1 MLSRALLLFFS
12 GIILIGNGTTQ
23 RHPRD
28 KRYNLKVHINATQ
41 DTITLKFIKPSP
53 DTKLE
58 GFILGYGSSIF
69 AKQFIALPE
78 NGEPYIT
85 EVVAEPKYLIAV
97 QPIPP
102 NDMKKHC
109 TGQVNIHKPLQL
121 IIGTVTPTSVLLSWG
136 AMLRSPFQDNIM
148 NECMEDG
155 YFTIRYREKENNRKW
170 TYQDCPTTDTVIDKL
185 RPSTQYE
192 FSVRPCKE
200 NNRGVWSSPVTQQ
213 THDTSRS
220 IQQTNN
226 QRTTTNGR
234 MPKGPHDK
242 PQPYASRIILK
253 PGFNKTYTRPISS
266 KVNGRPSPSKPANV
280 PSEMIQESF
289 QTSKSKVAAWPQ
301 VAVGNAESKEH
312 GIKKITPSMKIVP
325 FTSSSHQEA
334 GNSTTTSVP
343 PVTLL
348 YIKEDKQMEK
358 SQHKLTYSTT
368 QPPKIY
374 QAHVVDL
381 QGNPPPKPASTT
393 PTTMIHFDK
402 ADFIRKSTSP
412 SLVEVPPTIPSI
424 LKKKISATVLTSRDG
439 ARLWGQGYLKPNN
452 TRQRTKPFWA
462 DKGEQYK
469 GISKTKPPPV
479 VAQGLGINL
488 AGEDAVTPE
497 RTKQLDS
504 VKNNSLELTPAV
516 KKNSAGDNFPVTESR
531 QQFNTYR
538 SSSTDSTPD
547 FTKPQTEYGPT
558 GSERGDQ
565 LISVTNGSNK
575 PEGTVKMQHPGEETT
590 VSHRTI
596 SIRNNS
602 VDLKSTIQSHYTAGE
617 VTTTTTTT
625 IQQSFI
631 KNGSTIS
638 PATTTQPSSIR
649 NGSPVIPAKT
659 TEPSSVRNSSPVIPE
674 KSTEPSSVRNGSPI
688 IHAKTTEPSSVR
700 NSSPVIPSKATEP
713 SSIRNSSPVT
723 PEKSTEP
730 SSVRNGS
737 PVIPEK
743 KTEPSSV
750 RNGSPVIHAKT
761 TEPSSV
767 RNGSPVIP
775 EKTTEPSSIRN
786 GSSVIPSKTTQP
798 NSIRKSSP
806 VTPAKTTEPSYTKND
821 STVIPEKTTEPS
833 CVRNCSPVIPAK
845 TTQHNS
851 IRKSSPVTPAK
862 TTEPSSVKN
871 DSSVF
876 PATTVQSISGRNGSL
891 LNPATTSHPRSVRN
905 DSTVIPATTTEP
917 SSVKYGSVHLDLNI
931 TNQLTATEGTTVSEK
946 GSRLNFFTNIQTE
959 ADPAL
964 TNKYRVNS
972 DKDLDPENQGT
983 SFRNITSEP
992 VTSVAKPGKVSGN
1005 HKQPMANRSNSVPPR
1020 KQGSS
1025 LQNLPSANKLIPN
1038 VVEGKPGE
1046 SGKKMEL
1053 DIDKSFIFD
1062 KISATQK
1069 PAKEERK
1076 WITTTD
1082 APNINASRMEPID
1095 NSSVFTSFPVTDV
1108 DAMGKE
1114 RFVAPHVKYVHK
1126 EDKVPCSITETMR
1139 HFPEE
1144 DIINQD
1150 INSPPKHP
1158 PSNLTVVTVE
1168 GCPSFV
1174 ILDWEK
1180 VKNDTA
1186 TEYEVI
1192 SKEEG
1197 STGKEESVLTTNQTH
1212 TAVENLKPNT
1222 SYEFRVKPVNIL
1234 GEGPQSEPVTFSTE
1248 SADPR
1253 VSEYVSGKDAI
1264 WTQIPFKADSYSE
1277 CNGKMFV
1284 KRTWYRKFVGIQLCN
1299 SLRYKIY
1306 LSDTLTGTFYNIG
1319 DQSGQGEDHCQFVDS
1334 FLDGRTGK
1342 QYPPDQLPPRQGFYR
1357 SVRQEPVSF
1366 GEIGGRTHVSYVQW
1380 YECGTTIPGKW

>member
-1 MLSRALLLFFS
+1 
-12 GIILIGNGTTQ
+12 
-23 RHPRD
+23 
-28 KRYNLKVHINATQ
+28 
-41 DTITLKFIKPSP
+41 
-53 DTKLE
+53 
-58 GFILGYGSSIF
+58 
-69 AKQFIALPE
+69 
-78 NGEPYIT
+78 
-85 EVVAEPKYLIAV
+85 
-97 QPIPP
+97 
-102 NDMKKHC
+102 
-109 TGQVNIHKPLQL
+109 
-121 IIGTVTPTSVLLSWG
+121 
-136 AMLRSPFQDNIM
+136 
-148 NECMEDG
+148 
-155 YFTIRYREKENNRKW
+155 
-170 TYQDCPTTDTVIDKL
+170 
-185 RPSTQYE
+185 
-192 FSVRPCKE
+192 
-200 NNRGVWSSPVTQQ
+200 
-213 THDTSRS
+213 
-220 IQQTNN
+220 
-226 QRTTTNGR
+226 
-234 MPKGPHDK
+234 
-242 PQPYASRIILK
+242 
-253 PGFNKTYTRPISS
+253 
-266 KVNGRPSPSKPANV
+266 
-280 PSEMIQESF
+280 MIQESF

-312 GIKKITPSMKIVP
+312 GIKKITSSPKNVP
-325 FTSSSHQEA
+325 FTSSSHQQA

-358 SQHKLTYSTT
+358 DQHKLTYSTT
-368 QPPKIY
+368 QPPKIN

-402 ADFIRKSTSP
+402 ADFIKKSTSP
-412 SLVEVPPTIPSI
+412 SLAEVPPTIPSI
-424 LKKKISATVLTSRDG
+424 LKKKISATLLTSRDG
-439 ARLWGQGYLKPNN
+439 AKISGQRYIKPNN
-452 TRQRTKPFWA
+452 TSQTTKPL
-462 DKGEQYK
+462 Y
-469 GISKTKPPPV
+469 
-479 VAQGLGINL
+479 
-488 AGEDAVTPE
+488 AGEDDVTPE
-497 RTKQLDS
+497 RTNQLDS
-504 VKNNSLELTPAV
+504 VKNNSIELTPAV
-516 KKNSAGDNFPVTESR
+516 KKNSA
-531 QQFNTYR
+531 
-538 SSSTDSTPD
+538 
-547 FTKPQTEYGPT
+547 
-558 GSERGDQ
+558 
-565 LISVTNGSNK
+565 
-575 PEGTVKMQHPGEETT
+575 
-590 VSHRTI
+590 
-596 SIRNNS
+596 
-602 VDLKSTIQSHYTAGE
+602 
-617 VTTTTTTT
+617 
-625 IQQSFI
+625 
-631 KNGSTIS
+631 
-638 PATTTQPSSIR
+638 
-649 NGSPVIPAKT
+649 
-659 TEPSSVRNSSPVIPE
+659 
-674 KSTEPSSVRNGSPI
+674 
-688 IHAKTTEPSSVR
+688 
-700 NSSPVIPSKATEP
+700 
-713 SSIRNSSPVT
+713 
-723 PEKSTEP
+723 
-730 SSVRNGS
+730 
-737 PVIPEK
+737 
-743 KTEPSSV
+743 
-750 RNGSPVIHAKT
+750 
-761 TEPSSV
+761 
-767 RNGSPVIP
+767 
-775 EKTTEPSSIRN
+775 
-786 GSSVIPSKTTQP
+786 
-798 NSIRKSSP
+798 
-806 VTPAKTTEPSYTKND
+806 
-821 STVIPEKTTEPS
+821 
-833 CVRNCSPVIPAK
+833 
-845 TTQHNS
+845 
-851 IRKSSPVTPAK
+851 
-862 TTEPSSVKN
+862 
-871 DSSVF
+871 
-876 PATTVQSISGRNGSL
+876 
-891 LNPATTSHPRSVRN
+891 
-905 DSTVIPATTTEP
+905 
-917 SSVKYGSVHLDLNI
+917 
-931 TNQLTATEGTTVSEK
+931 TEGTAISEK
-946 GSRLNFFTNIQTE
+946 GSRLNSFTNIQTE

-992 VTSVAKPGKVSGN
+992 ATSVAKPAGKVSGN
-1005 HKQPMANRSNSVPPR
+1005 KQRVANRSNSVPPR
-1020 KQGSS
+1020 KQGGS
-1025 LQNLPSANKLIPN
+1025 LQNLPSAKTLIPN

-1053 DIDKSFIFD
+1053 DTDKSLIFD

-1108 DAMGKE
+1108 DVMGKE

-1150 INSPPKHP
+1150 INGPPKHP

-1192 SKEEG
+1192 SKEGG

-1234 GEGPQSEPVTFSTE
+1234 GEGPESEPVTFSTE

>member
-1 MLSRALLLFFS
+1 MLSRALLLFFC

-58 GFILGYGSSIF
+58 GFILGYGSSIS
-69 AKQFIALPE
+69 AKQFIGLPE
-78 NGEPYIT
+78 NGDPYIT

-97 QPIPP
+97 QPILP
-102 NDMKKHC
+102 NDMNKHC
-109 TGQVNIHKPLQL
+109 TGQVNLHKPLQL

-170 TYQDCPTTDTVIDKL
+170 VYQDCPTTDTVIDKL

-213 THDTSRS
+213 THDNSRS
-220 IQQTNN
+220 IQQPNN

-242 PQPYASRIILK
+242 PQPYTSRIILK

-312 GIKKITPSMKIVP
+312 GIKKITSSPKNVP
-325 FTSSSHQEA
+325 FTSSSHQQA

-358 SQHKLTYSTT
+358 DQHKLTYSTT
-368 QPPKIY
+368 QPPKIN

-402 ADFIRKSTSP
+402 ADFIKKSTSP
-412 SLVEVPPTIPSI
+412 SLAEVPPTIPSI
-424 LKKKISATVLTSRDG
+424 LKKKISATLLTSRDG
-439 ARLWGQGYLKPNN
+439 AKISGQRYIKPNN
-452 TRQRTKPFWA
+452 TSQTTKPLYD

-469 GISKTKPPPV
+469 GISNKKTPPI
-479 VAQGLGINL
+479 VAQGPGINL
-488 AGEDAVTPE
+488 AGEDDVTPE
-497 RTKQLDS
+497 RTNQLDS
-504 VKNNSLELTPAV
+504 VKNNSIELTPAV
-516 KKNSAGDNFPVTESR
+516 KKNSAGDNIPVTESR

-575 PEGTVKMQHPGEETT
+575 PERTVKMQHPGEETT
-590 VSHRTI
+590 VSHRTS

-602 VDLKSTIQSHYTAGE
+602 VDLKSTIQSHYTGE

-631 KNGSTIS
+631 KNGSTVS
-638 PATTTQPSSIR
+638 PATTTQPSSVR

-659 TEPSSVRNSSPVIPE
+659 TEPSSVRNGSAVIPA
-674 KSTEPSSVRNGSPI
+674 KTIQTSSVRNSSAVIPAKTTESSSVRNGS
-688 IHAKTTEPSSVR
+688 S
-700 NSSPVIPSKATEP
+700 VIPEKA
-713 SSIRNSSPVT
+713 N
-723 PEKSTEP
+723 EP

-737 PVIPEK
+737 PVIPANS
-743 KTEPSSV
+743 TQTSSV
-750 RNGSPVIHAKT
+750 RH
-761 TEPSSV
+761 
-767 RNGSPVIP
+767 GSPVIP
-775 EKTTEPSSIRN
+775 EKP
-786 GSSVIPSKTTQP
+786 
-798 NSIRKSSP
+798 
-806 VTPAKTTEPSYTKND
+806 
-821 STVIPEKTTEPS
+821 TEPS
-833 CVRNCSPVIPAK
+833 CVRNCSPVTPAK
-845 TTQHNS
+845 TTQ
-851 IRKSSPVTPAK
+851 
-862 TTEPSSVKN
+862 PSSVRN

-876 PATTVQSISGRNGSL
+876 PATTVQSISDRNGSL
-891 LNPATTSHPRSVRN
+891 LNPATSHPRSVRN
-905 DSTVIPATTTEP
+905 DSTVIPATTTEL
-917 SSVKYGSVHLDLNI
+917 SSVRYGSVHLNLNI
-931 TNQLTATEGTTVSEK
+931 TNQLTATEGTAISEK
-946 GSRLNFFTNIQTE
+946 GSRLNSFTNIQTE

-992 VTSVAKPGKVSGN
+992 ATSVAKPAGKVSGN
-1005 HKQPMANRSNSVPPR
+1005 KQRVANRSNSVPPR
-1020 KQGSS
+1020 KQGGS
-1025 LQNLPSANKLIPN
+1025 LQNLPSAKTLIPN

-1053 DIDKSFIFD
+1053 DTDKSLIFD

-1108 DAMGKE
+1108 DVMGKE

-1150 INSPPKHP
+1150 INGPPKHP

-1192 SKEEG
+1192 SKEGG

-1234 GEGPQSEPVTFSTE
+1234 GEGPESEPVTFSTE

>member
-1 MLSRALLLFFS
+1 MLSRALLLFFC

-58 GFILGYGSSIF
+58 GFILGYGSSIS
-69 AKQFIALPE
+69 AKQFIGLPE
-78 NGEPYIT
+78 NGDPYIT

-97 QPIPP
+97 QPILP
-102 NDMKKHC
+102 NDMNKHC
-109 TGQVNIHKPLQL
+109 TGQVNLHKPLQL

-170 TYQDCPTTDTVIDKL
+170 VYQDCPTTDTVIDKL

-213 THDTSRS
+213 THDNSRS
-220 IQQTNN
+220 IQQPNN

-242 PQPYASRIILK
+242 PQPYTSRIILK

-312 GIKKITPSMKIVP
+312 GIKKITSSPKNVP
-325 FTSSSHQEA
+325 FTSSSHQQA

-358 SQHKLTYSTT
+358 DQHKLTYSTT
-368 QPPKIY
+368 QPPKIN

-402 ADFIRKSTSP
+402 ADFIKKSTSP
-412 SLVEVPPTIPSI
+412 SLAEVPPTIPSI
-424 LKKKISATVLTSRDG
+424 LKKKISATLLTSRDG
-439 ARLWGQGYLKPNN
+439 AKISGQRYIKPNN
-452 TRQRTKPFWA
+452 TSQTTKPLYD

-469 GISKTKPPPV
+469 GISNKKTPPI
-479 VAQGLGINL
+479 VAQGPGINL
-488 AGEDAVTPE
+488 AGEDDVTPE
-497 RTKQLDS
+497 RTNQLDS
-504 VKNNSLELTPAV
+504 VKNNSIELTPAV
-516 KKNSAGDNFPVTESR
+516 KKNSAG
-531 QQFNTYR
+531 
-538 SSSTDSTPD
+538 
-547 FTKPQTEYGPT
+547 
-558 GSERGDQ
+558 
-565 LISVTNGSNK
+565 
-575 PEGTVKMQHPGEETT
+575 
-590 VSHRTI
+590 
-596 SIRNNS
+596 
-602 VDLKSTIQSHYTAGE
+602 
-617 VTTTTTTT
+617 
-625 IQQSFI
+625 
-631 KNGSTIS
+631 
-638 PATTTQPSSIR
+638 
-649 NGSPVIPAKT
+649 
-659 TEPSSVRNSSPVIPE
+659 
-674 KSTEPSSVRNGSPI
+674 
-688 IHAKTTEPSSVR
+688 
-700 NSSPVIPSKATEP
+700 
-713 SSIRNSSPVT
+713 
-723 PEKSTEP
+723 
-730 SSVRNGS
+730 
-737 PVIPEK
+737 
-743 KTEPSSV
+743 
-750 RNGSPVIHAKT
+750 
-761 TEPSSV
+761 
-767 RNGSPVIP
+767 
-775 EKTTEPSSIRN
+775 
-786 GSSVIPSKTTQP
+786 
-798 NSIRKSSP
+798 
-806 VTPAKTTEPSYTKND
+806 
-821 STVIPEKTTEPS
+821 
-833 CVRNCSPVIPAK
+833 
-845 TTQHNS
+845 
-851 IRKSSPVTPAK
+851 
-862 TTEPSSVKN
+862 
-871 DSSVF
+871 
-876 PATTVQSISGRNGSL
+876 
-891 LNPATTSHPRSVRN
+891 
-905 DSTVIPATTTEP
+905 
-917 SSVKYGSVHLDLNI
+917 
-931 TNQLTATEGTTVSEK
+931 
-946 GSRLNFFTNIQTE
+946 
-959 ADPAL
+959 
-964 TNKYRVNS
+964 
-972 DKDLDPENQGT
+972 
-983 SFRNITSEP
+983 
-992 VTSVAKPGKVSGN
+992 KVSGN
-1005 HKQPMANRSNSVPPR
+1005 KQRVANRSNSVPPR
-1020 KQGSS
+1020 KQGGS
-1025 LQNLPSANKLIPN
+1025 LQNLPSAKTLIPN

-1053 DIDKSFIFD
+1053 DTDKSLIFD

-1108 DAMGKE
+1108 DVMGKE

-1150 INSPPKHP
+1150 INGPPKHP

-1192 SKEEG
+1192 SKEGG

-1234 GEGPQSEPVTFSTE
+1234 GEGPESEPVTFSTE

>member
-1 MLSRALLLFFS
+1 MLSRALLLFFC

-58 GFILGYGSSIF
+58 GFILGYGSSIS
-69 AKQFIALPE
+69 AKQFIGLPE
-78 NGEPYIT
+78 NGDPYIT

-97 QPIPP
+97 QPILP
-102 NDMKKHC
+102 NDMNKHC
-109 TGQVNIHKPLQL
+109 TGQVNLHKPLQL

-170 TYQDCPTTDTVIDKL
+170 VYQDCPTTDTVIDKL

-213 THDTSRS
+213 THDNSRS
-220 IQQTNN
+220 IQQPNN

-242 PQPYASRIILK
+242 PQPYTSRIILK

-312 GIKKITPSMKIVP
+312 GIKKITSSPKNVP
-325 FTSSSHQEA
+325 FTSSSHQQA

-358 SQHKLTYSTT
+358 DQHKLTYSTT
-368 QPPKIY
+368 QPPKIN

-402 ADFIRKSTSP
+402 ADFIKKSTSP
-412 SLVEVPPTIPSI
+412 SLAEVPPTIPSI
-424 LKKKISATVLTSRDG
+424 LKKKISATLLTSRDG
-439 ARLWGQGYLKPNN
+439 AKISGQRYIKPNN
-452 TRQRTKPFWA
+452 TSQTTKPL
-462 DKGEQYK
+462 Y
-469 GISKTKPPPV
+469 
-479 VAQGLGINL
+479 
-488 AGEDAVTPE
+488 
-497 RTKQLDS
+497 
-504 VKNNSLELTPAV
+504 
-516 KKNSAGDNFPVTESR
+516 
-531 QQFNTYR
+531 
-538 SSSTDSTPD
+538 
-547 FTKPQTEYGPT
+547 
-558 GSERGDQ
+558 
-565 LISVTNGSNK
+565 
-575 PEGTVKMQHPGEETT
+575 
-590 VSHRTI
+590 
-596 SIRNNS
+596 
-602 VDLKSTIQSHYTAGE
+602 
-617 VTTTTTTT
+617 
-625 IQQSFI
+625 
-631 KNGSTIS
+631 
-638 PATTTQPSSIR
+638 
-649 NGSPVIPAKT
+649 
-659 TEPSSVRNSSPVIPE
+659 
-674 KSTEPSSVRNGSPI
+674 
-688 IHAKTTEPSSVR
+688 
-700 NSSPVIPSKATEP
+700 
-713 SSIRNSSPVT
+713 
-723 PEKSTEP
+723 
-730 SSVRNGS
+730 
-737 PVIPEK
+737 
-743 KTEPSSV
+743 
-750 RNGSPVIHAKT
+750 
-761 TEPSSV
+761 
-767 RNGSPVIP
+767 
-775 EKTTEPSSIRN
+775 
-786 GSSVIPSKTTQP
+786 
-798 NSIRKSSP
+798 
-806 VTPAKTTEPSYTKND
+806 
-821 STVIPEKTTEPS
+821 
-833 CVRNCSPVIPAK
+833 
-845 TTQHNS
+845 
-851 IRKSSPVTPAK
+851 
-862 TTEPSSVKN
+862 
-871 DSSVF
+871 
-876 PATTVQSISGRNGSL
+876 
-891 LNPATTSHPRSVRN
+891 
-905 DSTVIPATTTEP
+905 
-917 SSVKYGSVHLDLNI
+917 
-931 TNQLTATEGTTVSEK
+931 ATEGTAISEK
-946 GSRLNFFTNIQTE
+946 GSRLNSFTNIQTE

-992 VTSVAKPGKVSGN
+992 ATSVAKPAGKVSGN
-1005 HKQPMANRSNSVPPR
+1005 KQRVANRSNSVPPR
-1020 KQGSS
+1020 KQGGS
-1025 LQNLPSANKLIPN
+1025 LQNLPSAKTLIPN

-1053 DIDKSFIFD
+1053 DTDKSLIFD

-1108 DAMGKE
+1108 DVMGKE

-1150 INSPPKHP
+1150 INGPPKHP

-1192 SKEEG
+1192 SKEGG

-1234 GEGPQSEPVTFSTE
+1234 GEGPESEPVTFSTE

>member
-1 MLSRALLLFFS
+1 MLSRALLLFFC

-58 GFILGYGSSIF
+58 GFILGYGSSIS
-69 AKQFIALPE
+69 AKQFIGLPE
-78 NGEPYIT
+78 NGDPYIT

-97 QPIPP
+97 QPILP
-102 NDMKKHC
+102 NDMNKHC
-109 TGQVNIHKPLQL
+109 TGQVNLHKPLQL

-170 TYQDCPTTDTVIDKL
+170 VYQDCPTTDTVIDKL

-213 THDTSRS
+213 THDNSRS
-220 IQQTNN
+220 IQQPNN

-242 PQPYASRIILK
+242 PQPYTSRIILK

-312 GIKKITPSMKIVP
+312 GIKKITSSPKNVP
-325 FTSSSHQEA
+325 FTSSSHQQA

-358 SQHKLTYSTT
+358 DQHKLTYSTT
-368 QPPKIY
+368 QPPKIN

-402 ADFIRKSTSP
+402 ADFIKKSTSP
-412 SLVEVPPTIPSI
+412 SLAEVPPTIPSI
-424 LKKKISATVLTSRDG
+424 LKKKISATLLTSRDG
-439 ARLWGQGYLKPNN
+439 AKISGQRYIKPNN
-452 TRQRTKPFWA
+452 TSQTTKPLYD

-469 GISKTKPPPV
+469 GISNKKTPPI
-479 VAQGLGINL
+479 VAQGPGINL
-488 AGEDAVTPE
+488 AGEDDVTPE
-497 RTKQLDS
+497 RTNQLDS
-504 VKNNSLELTPAV
+504 VKNNSIELTPAV
-516 KKNSAGDNFPVTESR
+516 KKNSA
-531 QQFNTYR
+531 
-538 SSSTDSTPD
+538 
-547 FTKPQTEYGPT
+547 
-558 GSERGDQ
+558 
-565 LISVTNGSNK
+565 
-575 PEGTVKMQHPGEETT
+575 
-590 VSHRTI
+590 
-596 SIRNNS
+596 
-602 VDLKSTIQSHYTAGE
+602 
-617 VTTTTTTT
+617 
-625 IQQSFI
+625 
-631 KNGSTIS
+631 
-638 PATTTQPSSIR
+638 
-649 NGSPVIPAKT
+649 
-659 TEPSSVRNSSPVIPE
+659 
-674 KSTEPSSVRNGSPI
+674 
-688 IHAKTTEPSSVR
+688 
-700 NSSPVIPSKATEP
+700 
-713 SSIRNSSPVT
+713 
-723 PEKSTEP
+723 
-730 SSVRNGS
+730 
-737 PVIPEK
+737 
-743 KTEPSSV
+743 
-750 RNGSPVIHAKT
+750 
-761 TEPSSV
+761 
-767 RNGSPVIP
+767 
-775 EKTTEPSSIRN
+775 
-786 GSSVIPSKTTQP
+786 
-798 NSIRKSSP
+798 
-806 VTPAKTTEPSYTKND
+806 
-821 STVIPEKTTEPS
+821 
-833 CVRNCSPVIPAK
+833 
-845 TTQHNS
+845 
-851 IRKSSPVTPAK
+851 
-862 TTEPSSVKN
+862 
-871 DSSVF
+871 
-876 PATTVQSISGRNGSL
+876 
-891 LNPATTSHPRSVRN
+891 
-905 DSTVIPATTTEP
+905 
-917 SSVKYGSVHLDLNI
+917 
-931 TNQLTATEGTTVSEK
+931 TEGTAISEK
-946 GSRLNFFTNIQTE
+946 GSRLNSFTNIQTE

-992 VTSVAKPGKVSGN
+992 ATSVAKPAGKVSGN
-1005 HKQPMANRSNSVPPR
+1005 KQRVANRSNSVPPR
-1020 KQGSS
+1020 KQGGS
-1025 LQNLPSANKLIPN
+1025 LQNLPSAKTLIPN

-1053 DIDKSFIFD
+1053 DTDKSLIFD

-1108 DAMGKE
+1108 DVMGKE

-1150 INSPPKHP
+1150 INGPPKHP

-1192 SKEEG
+1192 SKEGG

-1234 GEGPQSEPVTFSTE
+1234 GEGPESEPVTFSTE

>member
-1 MLSRALLLFFS
+1 MLSRALLLFFC

-58 GFILGYGSSIF
+58 GFILGYGSSIS
-69 AKQFIALPE
+69 AKQFIGLPE
-78 NGEPYIT
+78 NGDPYIT

-97 QPIPP
+97 QPILP
-102 NDMKKHC
+102 NDMNKHC
-109 TGQVNIHKPLQL
+109 TGQVNLHKPLQL

-170 TYQDCPTTDTVIDKL
+170 VYQDCPTTDTVIDKL

-213 THDTSRS
+213 THDNSRS
-220 IQQTNN
+220 IQQPNN

-242 PQPYASRIILK
+242 PQPYTSRIILK

-312 GIKKITPSMKIVP
+312 GIKKITSSPKNVP
-325 FTSSSHQEA
+325 FTSSSHQQA

-358 SQHKLTYSTT
+358 DQHKLTYSTT
-368 QPPKIY
+368 QPPKIN

-402 ADFIRKSTSP
+402 ADFIKKSTSP
-412 SLVEVPPTIPSI
+412 SLAEVPPTIPSI
-424 LKKKISATVLTSRDG
+424 LKKKISATLLTSRDG
-439 ARLWGQGYLKPNN
+439 AKISGQRYIKPNN
-452 TRQRTKPFWA
+452 TSQTTKPLYD

-469 GISKTKPPPV
+469 GISNKKTPPI
-479 VAQGLGINL
+479 VAQGPGINL
-488 AGEDAVTPE
+488 AGEDDVTPE
-497 RTKQLDS
+497 RTNQLDS
-504 VKNNSLELTPAV
+504 VKNNSIELTPAV
-516 KKNSAGDNFPVTESR
+516 KKNSAGDNIPVTESR

-575 PEGTVKMQHPGEETT
+575 PERTVKMQHPGEETT
-590 VSHRTI
+590 VSHRTS

-602 VDLKSTIQSHYTAGE
+602 VDLKSTIQSHYTA
-617 VTTTTTTT
+617 
-625 IQQSFI
+625 
-631 KNGSTIS
+631 
-638 PATTTQPSSIR
+638 
-649 NGSPVIPAKT
+649 
-659 TEPSSVRNSSPVIPE
+659 
-674 KSTEPSSVRNGSPI
+674 
-688 IHAKTTEPSSVR
+688 
-700 NSSPVIPSKATEP
+700 
-713 SSIRNSSPVT
+713 
-723 PEKSTEP
+723 
-730 SSVRNGS
+730 
-737 PVIPEK
+737 
-743 KTEPSSV
+743 
-750 RNGSPVIHAKT
+750 
-761 TEPSSV
+761 
-767 RNGSPVIP
+767 
-775 EKTTEPSSIRN
+775 
-786 GSSVIPSKTTQP
+786 
-798 NSIRKSSP
+798 
-806 VTPAKTTEPSYTKND
+806 
-821 STVIPEKTTEPS
+821 
-833 CVRNCSPVIPAK
+833 
-845 TTQHNS
+845 
-851 IRKSSPVTPAK
+851 
-862 TTEPSSVKN
+862 
-871 DSSVF
+871 
-876 PATTVQSISGRNGSL
+876 
-891 LNPATTSHPRSVRN
+891 
-905 DSTVIPATTTEP
+905 
-917 SSVKYGSVHLDLNI
+917 
-931 TNQLTATEGTTVSEK
+931 TEGTAISEK
-946 GSRLNFFTNIQTE
+946 GSRLNSFTNIQTE

-992 VTSVAKPGKVSGN
+992 ATSVAKPAGKVSGN
-1005 HKQPMANRSNSVPPR
+1005 KQRVANRSNSVPPR
-1020 KQGSS
+1020 KQGGS
-1025 LQNLPSANKLIPN
+1025 LQNLPSAKTLIPN

-1053 DIDKSFIFD
+1053 DTDKSLIFD

-1108 DAMGKE
+1108 DVMGKE

-1150 INSPPKHP
+1150 INGPPKHP

-1192 SKEEG
+1192 SKEGG

-1234 GEGPQSEPVTFSTE
+1234 GEGPESEPVTFSTE

>member
-516 KKNSAGDNFPVTESR
+516 KKNSA
-531 QQFNTYR
+531 
-538 SSSTDSTPD
+538 
-547 FTKPQTEYGPT
+547 
-558 GSERGDQ
+558 
-565 LISVTNGSNK
+565 
-575 PEGTVKMQHPGEETT
+575 
-590 VSHRTI
+590 
-596 SIRNNS
+596 
-602 VDLKSTIQSHYTAGE
+602 
-617 VTTTTTTT
+617 
-625 IQQSFI
+625 
-631 KNGSTIS
+631 
-638 PATTTQPSSIR
+638 
-649 NGSPVIPAKT
+649 
-659 TEPSSVRNSSPVIPE
+659 
-674 KSTEPSSVRNGSPI
+674 
-688 IHAKTTEPSSVR
+688 
-700 NSSPVIPSKATEP
+700 
-713 SSIRNSSPVT
+713 
-723 PEKSTEP
+723 
-730 SSVRNGS
+730 
-737 PVIPEK
+737 
-743 KTEPSSV
+743 
-750 RNGSPVIHAKT
+750 
-761 TEPSSV
+761 
-767 RNGSPVIP
+767 
-775 EKTTEPSSIRN
+775 
-786 GSSVIPSKTTQP
+786 
-798 NSIRKSSP
+798 
-806 VTPAKTTEPSYTKND
+806 
-821 STVIPEKTTEPS
+821 
-833 CVRNCSPVIPAK
+833 
-845 TTQHNS
+845 
-851 IRKSSPVTPAK
+851 
-862 TTEPSSVKN
+862 
-871 DSSVF
+871 
-876 PATTVQSISGRNGSL
+876 
-891 LNPATTSHPRSVRN
+891 
-905 DSTVIPATTTEP
+905 
-917 SSVKYGSVHLDLNI
+917 
-931 TNQLTATEGTTVSEK
+931 TEGTTVSEK

-992 VTSVAKPGKVSGN
+992 VTSVAKPAGKVSGN

>member
-575 PEGTVKMQHPGEETT
+575 PEGTVKMQHP
-590 VSHRTI
+590 
-596 SIRNNS
+596 
-602 VDLKSTIQSHYTAGE
+602 
-617 VTTTTTTT
+617 
-625 IQQSFI
+625 
-631 KNGSTIS
+631 
-638 PATTTQPSSIR
+638 
-649 NGSPVIPAKT
+649 
-659 TEPSSVRNSSPVIPE
+659 
-674 KSTEPSSVRNGSPI
+674 
-688 IHAKTTEPSSVR
+688 
-700 NSSPVIPSKATEP
+700 
-713 SSIRNSSPVT
+713 
-723 PEKSTEP
+723 
-730 SSVRNGS
+730 
-737 PVIPEK
+737 
-743 KTEPSSV
+743 
-750 RNGSPVIHAKT
+750 
-761 TEPSSV
+761 
-767 RNGSPVIP
+767 
-775 EKTTEPSSIRN
+775 
-786 GSSVIPSKTTQP
+786 
-798 NSIRKSSP
+798 
-806 VTPAKTTEPSYTKND
+806 
-821 STVIPEKTTEPS
+821 
-833 CVRNCSPVIPAK
+833 
-845 TTQHNS
+845 
-851 IRKSSPVTPAK
+851 
-862 TTEPSSVKN
+862 
-871 DSSVF
+871 
-876 PATTVQSISGRNGSL
+876 
-891 LNPATTSHPRSVRN
+891 
-905 DSTVIPATTTEP
+905 
-917 SSVKYGSVHLDLNI
+917 
-931 TNQLTATEGTTVSEK
+931 ATEGTTVSEK

-992 VTSVAKPGKVSGN
+992 VTSVAKPAGKVSGN

>member
-602 VDLKSTIQSHYTAGE
+602 VDLKSTIQSHYTA
-617 VTTTTTTT
+617 
-625 IQQSFI
+625 
-631 KNGSTIS
+631 
-638 PATTTQPSSIR
+638 
-649 NGSPVIPAKT
+649 
-659 TEPSSVRNSSPVIPE
+659 
-674 KSTEPSSVRNGSPI
+674 
-688 IHAKTTEPSSVR
+688 
-700 NSSPVIPSKATEP
+700 
-713 SSIRNSSPVT
+713 
-723 PEKSTEP
+723 
-730 SSVRNGS
+730 
-737 PVIPEK
+737 
-743 KTEPSSV
+743 
-750 RNGSPVIHAKT
+750 
-761 TEPSSV
+761 
-767 RNGSPVIP
+767 
-775 EKTTEPSSIRN
+775 
-786 GSSVIPSKTTQP
+786 
-798 NSIRKSSP
+798 
-806 VTPAKTTEPSYTKND
+806 
-821 STVIPEKTTEPS
+821 
-833 CVRNCSPVIPAK
+833 
-845 TTQHNS
+845 
-851 IRKSSPVTPAK
+851 
-862 TTEPSSVKN
+862 
-871 DSSVF
+871 
-876 PATTVQSISGRNGSL
+876 
-891 LNPATTSHPRSVRN
+891 
-905 DSTVIPATTTEP
+905 
-917 SSVKYGSVHLDLNI
+917 
-931 TNQLTATEGTTVSEK
+931 TEGTTVSEK

-992 VTSVAKPGKVSGN
+992 VTSVAKPAGKVSGN

>member
-1 MLSRALLLFFS
+1 MLSRALLLFFC

-58 GFILGYGSSIF
+58 GFILGYGSSIS
-69 AKQFIALPE
+69 AKQFIGLPE
-78 NGEPYIT
+78 NGDPYIT

-97 QPIPP
+97 QPILP
-102 NDMKKHC
+102 NDMNKHC
-109 TGQVNIHKPLQL
+109 TGQVNLHKPLQL

-170 TYQDCPTTDTVIDKL
+170 VYQDCPTTDTVIDKL

-213 THDTSRS
+213 THDNSRS
-220 IQQTNN
+220 IQQPNN

-242 PQPYASRIILK
+242 PQPYTSRIILK

-312 GIKKITPSMKIVP
+312 GIKKITSSPKNVP
-325 FTSSSHQEA
+325 FTSSSHQQA

-358 SQHKLTYSTT
+358 DQHKLTYSTT
-368 QPPKIY
+368 QPPKIN

-402 ADFIRKSTSP
+402 ADFIKKSTSP
-412 SLVEVPPTIPSI
+412 SLAEVPPTIPSI
-424 LKKKISATVLTSRDG
+424 LKKKISATLLTSRDG
-439 ARLWGQGYLKPNN
+439 AKISGQRYIKPNN
-452 TRQRTKPFWA
+452 TSQTTKPLYD

-469 GISKTKPPPV
+469 GISNKKTPPI
-479 VAQGLGINL
+479 VAQGPGINL
-488 AGEDAVTPE
+488 AGEDDVTPE
-497 RTKQLDS
+497 RTNQLDS
-504 VKNNSLELTPAV
+504 VKNNSIELTPAV
-516 KKNSAGDNFPVTESR
+516 KKNSAGDNIPVTESR

-575 PEGTVKMQHPGEETT
+575 PERTVKMQHP
-590 VSHRTI
+590 
-596 SIRNNS
+596 
-602 VDLKSTIQSHYTAGE
+602 
-617 VTTTTTTT
+617 
-625 IQQSFI
+625 
-631 KNGSTIS
+631 
-638 PATTTQPSSIR
+638 
-649 NGSPVIPAKT
+649 
-659 TEPSSVRNSSPVIPE
+659 
-674 KSTEPSSVRNGSPI
+674 
-688 IHAKTTEPSSVR
+688 
-700 NSSPVIPSKATEP
+700 
-713 SSIRNSSPVT
+713 
-723 PEKSTEP
+723 
-730 SSVRNGS
+730 
-737 PVIPEK
+737 
-743 KTEPSSV
+743 
-750 RNGSPVIHAKT
+750 
-761 TEPSSV
+761 
-767 RNGSPVIP
+767 
-775 EKTTEPSSIRN
+775 
-786 GSSVIPSKTTQP
+786 
-798 NSIRKSSP
+798 
-806 VTPAKTTEPSYTKND
+806 
-821 STVIPEKTTEPS
+821 
-833 CVRNCSPVIPAK
+833 
-845 TTQHNS
+845 
-851 IRKSSPVTPAK
+851 
-862 TTEPSSVKN
+862 
-871 DSSVF
+871 
-876 PATTVQSISGRNGSL
+876 
-891 LNPATTSHPRSVRN
+891 
-905 DSTVIPATTTEP
+905 
-917 SSVKYGSVHLDLNI
+917 
-931 TNQLTATEGTTVSEK
+931 ATEGTAISEK
-946 GSRLNFFTNIQTE
+946 GSRLNSFTNIQTE

-992 VTSVAKPGKVSGN
+992 ATSVAKPAGKVSGN
-1005 HKQPMANRSNSVPPR
+1005 KQRVANRSNSVPPR
-1020 KQGSS
+1020 KQGGS
-1025 LQNLPSANKLIPN
+1025 LQNLPSAKTLIPN

-1053 DIDKSFIFD
+1053 DTDKSLIFD

-1108 DAMGKE
+1108 DVMGKE

-1150 INSPPKHP
+1150 INGPPKHP

-1192 SKEEG
+1192 SKEGG

-1234 GEGPQSEPVTFSTE
+1234 GEGPESEPVTFSTE